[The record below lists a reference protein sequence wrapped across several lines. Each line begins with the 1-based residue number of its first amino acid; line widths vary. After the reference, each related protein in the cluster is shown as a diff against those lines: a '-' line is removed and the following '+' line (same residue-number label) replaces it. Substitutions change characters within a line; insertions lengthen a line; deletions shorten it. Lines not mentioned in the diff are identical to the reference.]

1 VAGLSRE
8 YLSRE
13 FGGLLGVLV
22 GAAFGVVTEQSWGT
36 VWLINGPKLRPES
49 GMGNHSMSSGFTEP
63 ARTSGRA
70 EPHTKKG
77 AQLNS
82 FVDAQIQMTTDIQAV
97 DVRM

>member
-1 VAGLSRE
+1 
-8 YLSRE
+8 
-13 FGGLLGVLV
+13 
-22 GAAFGVVTEQSWGT
+22 
-36 VWLINGPKLRPES
+36 
-49 GMGNHSMSSGFTEP
+49 MGNHSMSSGFTEP